1 MDIEQHYQFL
11 FDCFWVLNR
20 IKLTRER
27 MISFPDFYLNINEP
41 NFDLLKVVEEFNH
54 SIENVKN
61 NRFYIQ

>member
-41 NFDLLKVVEEFNH
+41 NFDLLKVVEFNH